1 MSKIFL
7 IAGRE
12 FSVRM
17 RAKST
22 IATIVVTMV
31 IILGAGILARVFVPT
46 NIEPENVGVTAE
58 TRDYAVAFNGQDL
71 INGQIDGGLPSDFT
85 QRYQVETFPDDAALE
100 QAVKNGEISMGIAG
114 TLDQPVL
121 VSDGPVSFT
130 SQMMVDL
137 VYKSV
142 KINQYLVTAGVDL
155 KELGNEVSGLKLQ
168 VKDVSGQDKAESQ
181 DAFNFGAYL
190 VTIVMIMV
198 LFAIVMSAGQLV
210 ASGIVE
216 EKVSRVVEVLISTVS
231 PSQLLIGKIIGIT
244 AVGIISMI
252 CIGGS
257 GIAALL
263 ISGLAGSIRI
273 SVASFSG
280 WYVVWFLLGLATYMV
295 LYAGAGAMVSRQ
307 EEIGQAIIP
316 LVLVQMAGFYTAVL
330 TVFFPNHILI
340 KVASM
345 LPFLNCY
352 AMPARQIT
360 SSTVA
365 WWEPVLSV
373 AINLAILPFLIWIG
387 SRLYRRGVLATSGKI
402 KFREAIRALDL
413 TSRK

>member
-46 NIEPENVGVTAE
+46 SIEPENVGVTAE
-58 TRDYAVAFNGQDL
+58 TRDYAIAFNGQDL
-71 INGQIDGGLPSDFT
+71 ITGQIDGGLPSDFT

-121 VSDGPVSFT
+121 VSDGLVSFT

-190 VTIVMIMV
+190 VIIVMIMV

>member
-46 NIEPENVGVTAE
+46 SIEPENVGVTAE
-58 TRDYAVAFNGQDL
+58 TRDYAIAFNGQDL
-71 INGQIDGGLPSDFT
+71 ITGQIDGGLPSDFT

-121 VSDGPVSFT
+121 VSDGSVSFT

-190 VTIVMIMV
+190 VIIVMIMV

-231 PSQLLIGKIIGIT
+231 PSQLLVGKIIGIT

>member
-46 NIEPENVGVTAE
+46 SIEPENVGVTAE
-58 TRDYAVAFNGQDL
+58 TRDYAIAFNGQDL
-71 INGQIDGGLPSDFT
+71 ITGQIDGGLPSDFT

-121 VSDGPVSFT
+121 VSDGSVSFT

-190 VTIVMIMV
+190 VIIVMIMV